1 MSSATEYEDK
11 TVTRGELKYQG
22 KAKQV
27 YFTDN
32 PTILWVHYMDQAT
45 ALNGKV
51 HENIPEKGQ
60 LNSAISHTLFEHLTR
75 QGIENHYLSS
85 VSETDELD
93 LALEILPIEVVTRN
107 YASGHFVSKFNA
119 TPMQK
124 LTPVVQEFYYKS
136 DELDDPFMNDSQ
148 ILALGFATLSELTK
162 LRAYAQEVNQAL
174 TEIFDEININLV
186 DFKLEYGR
194 DSEGKLI
201 LADEL
206 SPDNMRLVDQKTGKS
221 LDKDV
226 FRKHAGD
233 VTVGYR
239 DVLSRLE
246 NLEK

>member
-1 MSSATEYEDK
+1 M
-11 TVTRGELKYQG
+11 
-22 KAKQV
+22 
-27 YFTDN
+27 
-32 PTILWVHYMDQAT
+32 
-45 ALNGKV
+45 
-51 HENIPEKGQ
+51 
-60 LNSAISHTLFEHLTR
+60 NSAISHILFEHLTR

-206 SPDNMRLVDQKTGKS
+206 SPDNMRLVDQKQVSHLIKMC
-221 LDKDV
+221 
-226 FRKHAGD
+226 F
-233 VTVGYR
+233 
-239 DVLSRLE
+239 E
-246 NLEK
+246 NMLVMLLLVIVMFYHV